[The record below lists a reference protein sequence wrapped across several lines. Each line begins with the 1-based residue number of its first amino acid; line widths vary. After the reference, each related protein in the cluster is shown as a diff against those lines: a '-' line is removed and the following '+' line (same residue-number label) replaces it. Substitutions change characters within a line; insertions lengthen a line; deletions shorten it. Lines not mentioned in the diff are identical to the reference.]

1 MDLSSTRKRSLNSI
15 IKGLCEAGSGEIE
28 QLNIPEIAKKFLN
41 TCVKGV
47 EDIAHE
53 ELIQTRTVIKK
64 IDEKKELDEAK
75 IVTRPKDPEP
85 EIQETKLEAKAER
98 SEGF

>member
-28 QLNIPEIAKKFLN
+28 QLEIPEIAKKFLN

-53 ELIQTRTVIKK
+53 ELIQTRSVIKT
-64 IDEKKELDEAK
+64 DDGRKKLEDAT
-75 IVTRPKDPEP
+75 IVTRPEEPEP
-85 EIQETKLEAKAER
+85 AQQETKLEVKPES